1 MKSEKNK
8 LHISRWR
15 YTLLVTSLLALPI
28 AVIWH
33 IAGLQVLADVD
44 KGYEFLQGKVKKKLV
59 YNESI
64 PAYRGVIT
72 DRNGQ
77 PLAISSPVII
87 VSANPRQVD
96 VDHPNFSN
104 LARYLSMT
112 SINLKKKLSKNS
124 HRIHLRLKKDLEP
137 AKAEKIRALR
147 ISGIY
152 MKKTY
157 KRFYPA
163 GELTSQIVGI
173 TNLDDVGQEGI
184 EKSFDHILAGTPGK
198 KKVLKD
204 RRGSVIKDLGMEKN
218 ASPGQNI
225 ALSIDMRLQH
235 KAYTELKEAVIK
247 NNAKSGSVL
256 VLDVHT
262 GEILAMA
269 NQPSYNPNNRSRL
282 SSDELIKGARNRAI
296 LDFYEPG
303 STVKPFTVLAALEN
317 EKISSGS
324 IIDTNPG
331 YIQVGK
337 KIIKDHHNYGKIS
350 LDDLLKK
357 SSNVGAIKLG
367 LDVDPEDMH
376 DLFSRVG
383 FGEVIGVGFP
393 GEVSGIL
400 PSHRNS
406 MKLERANLAIGY
418 SMNATALQIAQA
430 YAVLASNG
438 LKKPLTLQ
446 KLDIAPQGEQVVDS
460 ELVIKVRRMMMGAT
474 RSGGTAE
481 DAAIYT
487 YNVAGKTGTS
497 HKNTVGGY
505 EEKRYVSLFA
515 GIVPA
520 EKPRLVTVVIIN
532 DPKAGQHYGGKVAGP
547 VYANVTERA
556 LRVLRVAPK
565 IENND
570 RAVVTNHDLD
580 LNQSGGDI

>member
-28 AVIWH
+28 AAIWH

>member
-1 MKSEKNK
+1 VKSEKNK

-28 AVIWH
+28 AAIWH

-112 SINLKKKLSKNS
+112 STNLKKKLSKNS

>member
-1 MKSEKNK
+1 MKSQVNK
-8 LHISRWR
+8 LYISRWR
-15 YTLLVTSLLALPI
+15 YTLLVTFLLALPI
-28 AVIWH
+28 AAIWH
-33 IAGLQVLADVD
+33 IAGLQVLDDVE
-44 KGYEFLQGKVKKKLV
+44 KGYEFLQGKVKQKLV
-59 YNESI
+59 HNESI

-77 PLAISSPVII
+77 PLAISSPVMII
-87 VSANPRQVD
+87 SANPRQVD
-96 VDHPNFSN
+96 IDHPNFSY
-104 LARYLSMT
+104 LADYLSM
-112 SINLKKKLSKNS
+112 SSMSLKKRLSNNS

-137 AKAEKIRALR
+137 AKAEKIRALK

-152 MKKTY
+152 MKKSY
-157 KRFYPA
+157 KRFYPE
-163 GELTSQIVGI
+163 GELTSQIVGR
-173 TNLDDVGQEGI
+173 TNFEDVGQEGI
-184 EKSFDHILAGTPGK
+184 EKSFNHLLAGVPGN

-204 RRGSVIKDLGMEKN
+204 RRGSVIKDLGMDHN
-218 ASPGQNI
+218 ASPGRNI
-225 ALSIDMRLQH
+225 TLSIDMRLQH

-247 NNAKSGSVL
+247 NNAKSGSVII
-256 VLDVHT
+256 LDVHT

-269 NQPSYNPNNRSRL
+269 NQPSYNPNNKSQYKP
-282 SSDELIKGARNRAI
+282 DELNKGSRNRAM
-296 LDFYEPG
+296 LDIYEPG

-317 EKISSGS
+317 EKISFES

-331 YIQVGK
+331 YIKIGK
-337 KIIKDHHNYGKIS
+337 KIIKDHHNYGEID
-350 LDDLLKK
+350 LGDLLKK

-367 LDVDPEDMH
+367 MDVDPEDMH

-393 GEVSGIL
+393 GEVSGKL
-400 PSHRNS
+400 PWHKKS

-418 SMNATALQIAQA
+418 SMNATALQLAGA
-430 YAVLASNG
+430 YAVIASNG

-446 KLDIAPQGEQVVDS
+446 KLDYTPKGEQVVDS
-460 ELVIKVRRMMMGAT
+460 ELVAKVRRMMMGVT
-474 RSGGTAE
+474 HSGGTAV

-487 YNVAGKTGTS
+487 YDVAGKTGTS
-497 HKNTVGGY
+497 HKNSIGGY

-515 GIVPA
+515 GIAPA

-547 VYANVTERA
+547 VYSNVTERA

-570 RAVVTNHDLD
+570 RAVATNHELD

>member
-1 MKSEKNK
+1 VKSDKNR

-28 AVIWH
+28 AAIWH

-59 YNESI
+59 HNESI

-96 VDHPNFSN
+96 IDHPNFSN

-225 ALSIDMRLQH
+225 TLSIDMRLQH

-337 KIIKDHHNYGKIS
+337 KKIKDHHNYGKIS

-400 PSHRNS
+400 PSHKNS

-418 SMNATALQIAQA
+418 SMNATALQVAQA

-446 KLDIAPQGEQVVDS
+446 KLDIAPQGEQVVNS

-580 LNQSGGDI
+580 LNQSGGGI

>member
-1 MKSEKNK
+1 
-8 LHISRWR
+8 
-15 YTLLVTSLLALPI
+15 
-28 AVIWH
+28 
-33 IAGLQVLADVD
+33 
-44 KGYEFLQGKVKKKLV
+44 
-59 YNESI
+59 
-64 PAYRGVIT
+64 
-72 DRNGQ
+72 
-77 PLAISSPVII
+77 
-87 VSANPRQVD
+87 
-96 VDHPNFSN
+96 
-104 LARYLSMT
+104 MT

-124 HRIHLRLKKDLEP
+124 HRIYLRLKKDLEP

-225 ALSIDMRLQH
+225 TLSIDMRLQH

-337 KIIKDHHNYGKIS
+337 KKIKDHHNYGKIS

-400 PSHRNS
+400 PSHKNS

-418 SMNATALQIAQA
+418 SMNATALQVAQA

-446 KLDIAPQGEQVVDS
+446 KLDIAPQGEQVVNS

-580 LNQSGGDI
+580 LNQSGGGI

>member
-1 MKSEKNK
+1 MKPKINK
-8 LHISRWR
+8 LYISRWR
-15 YTLLVTSLLALPI
+15 YTLLASFLLALPV
-28 AVIWH
+28 AAIWH

-44 KGYEFLQGKVKKKLV
+44 KGYEFLQGKVKQKLV
-59 YNESI
+59 HKESI

-87 VSANPRQVD
+87 VSANPNQVD
-96 VDHPNFSN
+96 VNHPNFLY
-104 LARYLSMT
+104 LADYLSLNPK
-112 SINLKKKLSKNS
+112 SLKKRLSKNS
-124 HRIHLRLKKDLEP
+124 HKIHLRLKKDLEP
-137 AKAEKIRALR
+137 AKAEKIRALK

-152 MKKTY
+152 MKKAY
-157 KRFYPA
+157 KRFYPG

-173 TNLDDVGQEGI
+173 TNSEDKGQEGI
-184 EKSFDHILAGTPGK
+184 ELSFNHILAGVPGN

-204 RRGSVIKDLGMEKN
+204 RRGSVIKDLGIEKN
-218 ASPGQNI
+218 AKPGRNI
-225 ALSIDMRLQH
+225 TLSIDMRLQH

-247 NNAKSGSVL
+247 NNAKSGSVII
-256 VLDVHT
+256 LDIHS
-262 GEILAMA
+262 GEVLAMA
-269 NQPSYNPNNRSRL
+269 NQPSYNPNNRGRL
-282 SSDELIKGARNRAI
+282 SSEELIKGARNRAI
-296 LDFYEPG
+296 LDIYEPG
-303 STVKPFTVLAALEN
+303 STIKPFTVLAALEN
-317 EKISSGS
+317 EKISSEQF
-324 IIDTNPG
+324 IDTNPG
-331 YIQVGK
+331 YIQIGK
-337 KIIKDHHNYGKIS
+337 KIIRDHRNYGKIS

-367 LDVDPEDMH
+367 IDIDPGDMH

-383 FGEVIGVGFP
+383 FGEVVGIGFP
-393 GEVSGIL
+393 GEVSGVL
-400 PSHRNS
+400 PWHKKS

-418 SMNATALQIAQA
+418 SMNATALQVARA
-430 YAVLASNG
+430 YSVLASG
-438 LKKPLTLQ
+438 GIKKPLTLQ
-446 KLDIAPQGEQVVDS
+446 KLDSIPKGDRVVNA
-460 ELVIKVRRMMMGAT
+460 ELVTEVRKMMMGAT

-497 HKNTVGGY
+497 HKNSVGGY

-520 EKPRLVTVVIIN
+520 ENPRLVTVVIIN

-565 IENND
+565 ISDNK
-570 RAVVTNHDLD
+570 RAVVI
-580 LNQSGGDI
+580 NQKVDPSQSEGDI

>member
-1 MKSEKNK
+1 MKPKINK
-8 LHISRWR
+8 LYISRWR
-15 YTLLVTSLLALPI
+15 YTLLASFLLALPV
-28 AVIWH
+28 AAIWH

-44 KGYEFLQGKVKKKLV
+44 KGYEFLQGKVKQKLV
-59 YNESI
+59 HKESI

-87 VSANPRQVD
+87 VSANPNQVD
-96 VDHPNFSN
+96 VNHPNFLY
-104 LARYLSMT
+104 LADYLSLNPK
-112 SINLKKKLSKNS
+112 SLKKRLSKNS
-124 HRIHLRLKKDLEP
+124 HKIHLRLKKDLEP
-137 AKAEKIRALR
+137 AKAEKIRALK

-152 MKKTY
+152 MKKAY
-157 KRFYPA
+157 KRFYPG

-173 TNLDDVGQEGI
+173 TNSEDKGQEGI
-184 EKSFDHILAGTPGK
+184 ELSFNHILAGVPGN

-204 RRGSVIKDLGMEKN
+204 RRGSVIKDLGIEKN
-218 ASPGQNI
+218 AKPGRNI
-225 ALSIDMRLQH
+225 TLSIDMRLQH

-247 NNAKSGSVL
+247 NNAKSGSVII
-256 VLDVHT
+256 LDIHS
-262 GEILAMA
+262 GEVLAMA
-269 NQPSYNPNNRSRL
+269 NQPSYNPNNRGRL
-282 SSDELIKGARNRAI
+282 SSEELIKGARNRAI
-296 LDFYEPG
+296 LDIYEPG
-303 STVKPFTVLAALEN
+303 STIKPFTVLAALEN
-317 EKISSGS
+317 EKISSEQF
-324 IIDTNPG
+324 IDTNPG
-331 YIQVGK
+331 YIQIGK
-337 KIIKDHHNYGKIS
+337 KIIRDHRNYGKIS

-367 LDVDPEDMH
+367 IDIDPGDMH

-383 FGEVIGVGFP
+383 FGEVVGIGFP
-393 GEVSGIL
+393 GEVSGVL
-400 PSHRNS
+400 PWHKKS

-418 SMNATALQIAQA
+418 SMNATALQVARA
-430 YAVLASNG
+430 YSVLASG
-438 LKKPLTLQ
+438 GIKKPLTLQ
-446 KLDIAPQGEQVVDS
+446 KLDSIPKGDRVVNA
-460 ELVIKVRRMMMGAT
+460 ELVTEVRKMMMGAT

-497 HKNTVGGY
+497 HKNSVGGY

-520 EKPRLVTVVIIN
+520 ENPRLVTVVIIN

-565 IENND
+565 ISDNK
-570 RAVVTNHDLD
+570 RAVVINRKVDPS
-580 LNQSGGDI
+580 QSEGDI

>member
-1 MKSEKNK
+1 MKPKINK
-8 LHISRWR
+8 LYISRWR
-15 YTLLVTSLLALPI
+15 YTLLASFLLALPV
-28 AVIWH
+28 AAIWH

-44 KGYEFLQGKVKKKLV
+44 KGYEFLQGKVKQKLV
-59 YNESI
+59 HKESI

-87 VSANPRQVD
+87 VSANPNQVD
-96 VDHPNFSN
+96 VNHPNFLY
-104 LARYLSMT
+104 LADYLSLNPK
-112 SINLKKKLSKNS
+112 SLKKRLSKNS
-124 HRIHLRLKKDLEP
+124 HKIHLRLKKDLEP
-137 AKAEKIRALR
+137 AKAEKIRALK

-152 MKKTY
+152 MKKAY
-157 KRFYPA
+157 KRFYPG

-173 TNLDDVGQEGI
+173 TNSEDKGQEGI
-184 EKSFDHILAGTPGK
+184 ELSFNHILAGVPGN

-204 RRGSVIKDLGMEKN
+204 RRGSVIKDLGIEKN
-218 ASPGQNI
+218 AKPGRNI
-225 ALSIDMRLQH
+225 TLSIDMRLQH

-247 NNAKSGSVL
+247 NNAKSGSVII
-256 VLDVHT
+256 LDIHS
-262 GEILAMA
+262 GEVLAMA
-269 NQPSYNPNNRSRL
+269 NQPSYNPNNRGRL
-282 SSDELIKGARNRAI
+282 SSEELIKGARNRAI
-296 LDFYEPG
+296 LDIYEPG
-303 STVKPFTVLAALEN
+303 STIKPFTVLAALEN
-317 EKISSGS
+317 EKISSEQF
-324 IIDTNPG
+324 IDTNPG
-331 YIQVGK
+331 YIQIGK
-337 KIIKDHHNYGKIS
+337 KIIRDHRNYGKIS

-367 LDVDPEDMH
+367 IDIDPGDMH

-383 FGEVIGVGFP
+383 FGEVVGIGFP
-393 GEVSGIL
+393 GEVSGVL
-400 PSHRNS
+400 PWHKKS

-418 SMNATALQIAQA
+418 SMNATALQVARA
-430 YAVLASNG
+430 YSVLASG
-438 LKKPLTLQ
+438 GIKKPLTLQ
-446 KLDIAPQGEQVVDS
+446 KLDSIPKGDRVVNA
-460 ELVIKVRRMMMGAT
+460 ELVTEVRKMMMGAT

-497 HKNTVGGY
+497 HKNSVGGY

-520 EKPRLVTVVIIN
+520 ENPRLVTVVIIN

-565 IENND
+565 ILDNK
-570 RAVVTNHDLD
+570 RAVVI
-580 LNQSGGDI
+580 NQKVDPSQSEGDI

>member
-1 MKSEKNK
+1 
-8 LHISRWR
+8 
-15 YTLLVTSLLALPI
+15 LLASFLLALPV
-28 AVIWH
+28 AAIWH

-44 KGYEFLQGKVKKKLV
+44 KGYEFLQGKVKQKLV
-59 YNESI
+59 HKESI

-87 VSANPRQVD
+87 VSANPNQVD
-96 VDHPNFSN
+96 VNHPNFLY
-104 LARYLSMT
+104 LADYLSLNPK
-112 SINLKKKLSKNS
+112 SLKKRLSKNS
-124 HRIHLRLKKDLEP
+124 HKIHLRLKKDLEP
-137 AKAEKIRALR
+137 AKAEKIRALK

-152 MKKTY
+152 MKKAY
-157 KRFYPA
+157 KRFYPG

-173 TNLDDVGQEGI
+173 TNSEDKGQEGI
-184 EKSFDHILAGTPGK
+184 ELSFNHILAGVPGN

-204 RRGSVIKDLGMEKN
+204 RRGSVIKDLGIEKN
-218 ASPGQNI
+218 AKPGRNI
-225 ALSIDMRLQH
+225 TLSIDMRLQH

-247 NNAKSGSVL
+247 NNAKSGSVII
-256 VLDVHT
+256 LDIHS
-262 GEILAMA
+262 GEVLAMA
-269 NQPSYNPNNRSRL
+269 NQPSYNPNNRGRL
-282 SSDELIKGARNRAI
+282 SSEELIKGARNRAI
-296 LDFYEPG
+296 LDIYEPG
-303 STVKPFTVLAALEN
+303 STIKPFTVLAALEN
-317 EKISSGS
+317 EKISSEQF
-324 IIDTNPG
+324 IDTNPG
-331 YIQVGK
+331 YIQIGK
-337 KIIKDHHNYGKIS
+337 KIIRDHRNYGKIS

-367 LDVDPEDMH
+367 IDIDPGDMH

-383 FGEVIGVGFP
+383 FGEVVGIGFP
-393 GEVSGIL
+393 GEVSGVL
-400 PSHRNS
+400 PWHKKS

-418 SMNATALQIAQA
+418 SMNATALQVARA
-430 YAVLASNG
+430 YSVLASG
-438 LKKPLTLQ
+438 GIKKPLTLQ
-446 KLDIAPQGEQVVDS
+446 KLDSIPKGDRVVNA
-460 ELVIKVRRMMMGAT
+460 ELVTEVRKMMMGAT

-497 HKNTVGGY
+497 HKNSVGGY

-520 EKPRLVTVVIIN
+520 ENPRLVTVVIIN

-565 IENND
+565 ISDNK
-570 RAVVTNHDLD
+570 RAVVI
-580 LNQSGGDI
+580 NQKVDPSQSEGDI

>member
-1 MKSEKNK
+1 
-8 LHISRWR
+8 
-15 YTLLVTSLLALPI
+15 
-28 AVIWH
+28 
-33 IAGLQVLADVD
+33 
-44 KGYEFLQGKVKKKLV
+44 
-59 YNESI
+59 
-64 PAYRGVIT
+64 
-72 DRNGQ
+72 
-77 PLAISSPVII
+77 
-87 VSANPRQVD
+87 
-96 VDHPNFSN
+96 
-104 LARYLSMT
+104 
-112 SINLKKKLSKNS
+112 
-124 HRIHLRLKKDLEP
+124 
-137 AKAEKIRALR
+137 
-147 ISGIY
+147 
-152 MKKTY
+152 
-157 KRFYPA
+157 
-163 GELTSQIVGI
+163 
-173 TNLDDVGQEGI
+173 
-184 EKSFDHILAGTPGK
+184 
-198 KKVLKD
+198 
-204 RRGSVIKDLGMEKN
+204 
-218 ASPGQNI
+218 
-225 ALSIDMRLQH
+225 
-235 KAYTELKEAVIK
+235 
-247 NNAKSGSVL
+247 
-256 VLDVHT
+256 
-262 GEILAMA
+262 MA

-337 KIIKDHHNYGKIS
+337 KKIKDHHNYGKIS

-400 PSHRNS
+400 PSHKNS

-418 SMNATALQIAQA
+418 SMNATALQVAQA

-446 KLDIAPQGEQVVDS
+446 KLDIAPQGEQVVNS

-580 LNQSGGDI
+580 LNQSGGGI

>member
-28 AVIWH
+28 AAIWH

-112 SINLKKKLSKNS
+112 STNLKKKLSKNS

>member
-1 MKSEKNK
+1 VKPKINK
-8 LHISRWR
+8 LYISRWR
-15 YTLLVTSLLALPI
+15 YTLLASFLLALPV
-28 AVIWH
+28 AAIWH

-44 KGYEFLQGKVKKKLV
+44 KGYEFLQGKVKQKLV
-59 YNESI
+59 HKESI

-87 VSANPRQVD
+87 VSANPNQVD
-96 VDHPNFSN
+96 VNHPNFLY
-104 LARYLSMT
+104 LADYLSLNPK
-112 SINLKKKLSKNS
+112 SLKKRLSKNS
-124 HRIHLRLKKDLEP
+124 HKIHLRLKKDLEP
-137 AKAEKIRALR
+137 AKAEKIRALK

-152 MKKTY
+152 MKKAY
-157 KRFYPA
+157 KRFYPG

-173 TNLDDVGQEGI
+173 TNSEDKGQEGI
-184 EKSFDHILAGTPGK
+184 ELSFNHILAGVPGN

-204 RRGSVIKDLGMEKN
+204 RRGSVIKDLGIEKN
-218 ASPGQNI
+218 AKPGRNI
-225 ALSIDMRLQH
+225 TLSIDMRLQH

-247 NNAKSGSVL
+247 NNAKSGSVII
-256 VLDVHT
+256 LDIHS
-262 GEILAMA
+262 GEVLAMA
-269 NQPSYNPNNRSRL
+269 NQPSYNPNNRGRL
-282 SSDELIKGARNRAI
+282 SSEELIKGARNRAI
-296 LDFYEPG
+296 LDIYEPG
-303 STVKPFTVLAALEN
+303 STIKPFTVLAALEN
-317 EKISSGS
+317 EKISSEQF
-324 IIDTNPG
+324 IDTNPG
-331 YIQVGK
+331 YIQIGK
-337 KIIKDHHNYGKIS
+337 KIIRDHRNYGKIS

-367 LDVDPEDMH
+367 IDIDPGDMH

-383 FGEVIGVGFP
+383 FGEVVGIGFP
-393 GEVSGIL
+393 GEVSGVL
-400 PSHRNS
+400 PWHKKS

-418 SMNATALQIAQA
+418 SMNATALQVARA
-430 YAVLASNG
+430 YSVLASG
-438 LKKPLTLQ
+438 GIKKPLTLQ
-446 KLDIAPQGEQVVDS
+446 KLDSIPKGDRVVNA
-460 ELVIKVRRMMMGAT
+460 ELVTEVRKMMMGAT

-497 HKNTVGGY
+497 HKNSVGGY

-520 EKPRLVTVVIIN
+520 ENPRLVTVVIIN

-565 IENND
+565 ISDNK
-570 RAVVTNHDLD
+570 RAVVI
-580 LNQSGGDI
+580 NQKVDPSQSEGDI